1 MRIKAGLTILA
12 CVLVF
17 SAVPANGQ
25 QKGQYIPG
33 QQGLNAGVLPDPGFT
48 YANLTLNYS
57 ADTLKN
63 GNGNSVPLTG
73 SYDIWAVENIFFYV
87 PKFKFLGAKL
97 AFMVVAPTLANGSLT
112 LGSLRFPNVALNAGG
127 EGIADTWVQPVTLG
141 WTLKRVDIYAGYA
154 FMAPTG
160 RYSAGASDNVGS
172 GYWGN
177 HFITGTTFYITK
189 NKGTTANLFTDW
201 EFHGSKTTARG
212 TNATPGQTFT
222 TEWGIGQVLPL
233 KKDFTRLLQLGVI
246 GYDQWQV
253 SNNQGLASPNIPA
266 NVLPYYSVHAIG
278 FQTNFILPV
287 KALNFFFKFEDEYR
301 AFARPEGRTIAFGGS
316 YTFRIP
322 KPQAPPSGPE
332 APATP

>member
-1 MRIKAGLTILA
+1 MRIKIRVTALI

-17 SAVPANGQ
+17 SVAPAKAQ

-48 YANLTLNYS
+48 YANLTINYS

-97 AFMVVAPTLANGSLT
+97 AFMVAAPVLANGSLT

-141 WTLKRVDIYAGYA
+141 WTLKRVDVYAGYA

-160 RYSAGASDNVGS
+160 RYSAGAPDNVGS

-177 HFITGTTFYITK
+177 HFVTGTTFYITK
-189 NKGTTANLFTDW
+189 NKGTSASLFTDW
-201 EFHGSKTTARG
+201 EFHGSKTTATG
-212 TNATPGQTFT
+212 TNATPGQAFT

-253 SNNQGLASPNIPA
+253 TNNQGLAAPNIPA

-316 YTFRIP
+316 YSFRIP
-322 KPQAPPSGPE
+322 KLQAPPSGPE